1 MYERPCEGAESER
14 RAFESTP
21 VMASEADVL
30 EPPSSPSTSAAHMRS
45 SGVARRADFAC
56 RSGLHAE
63 VSTAARAVMVM
74 MAARFM
80 VAPFT

>member
-1 MYERPCEGAESER
+1 MYERPCEGAWSLR
-14 RAFESTP
+14 RALESSP

-30 EPPSSPSTSAAHMRS
+30 EPSPSTSAAHMRS

-56 RSGLHAE
+56 RSGLHAD
-63 VSTAARAVMVM
+63 VSTAAMTVIVMV
-74 MAARFM
+74 AARFM